1 MKIARITGFGCYVPD
16 KVLTNQDLEQ
26 MVDTNDEWIVS
37 RTGIQERH
45 ISSQEQASSDLA
57 LISATNALNDAG
69 LCADDIDL
77 IVVGTTSPDMLFP
90 STGCILQAK
99 LGVPTTAVCL
109 DVSAACSGMMYA
121 LEVANNMLRAGAY
134 RKALVVGVDTLTKFS
149 DFTDRNTCIL
159 FGDGAAT
166 FVLEMDTDKDG
177 FDVVGLKLSSDGNC
191 ADLLKIPGCGSRNP
205 ASQDVIDKRLQ
216 YITMDGQA
224 VYKHAVNSMS
234 GISKAVLEESGLG
247 LDDISLLIPHQANIR
262 IIKSVGKKLK
272 LSSDKVFINLE
283 KYGNTSSA
291 SVGIALREA
300 FDTNRIKHGDNIV
313 MTTFGAGFT
322 TAGGVLRYIKN

>member
-1 MKIARITGFGCYVPD
+1 VKIARITGFGCYVPD

>member
-234 GISKAVLEESGLG
+234 GISKVVLEESGLG